1 MGSSSGPGH
10 VMTWALSRVRG
21 NWRAVHRGGTH
32 TDLGIYRLSLAAAWR
47 QTVVGP
53 GPKQTAAVT
62 GMV

>member
-1 MGSSSGPGH
+1 
-10 VMTWALSRVRG
+10 MTWALSRVRG